1 MKLLVTGTRGIP
13 YIPGGV
19 ETHCQNLYPL
29 IVEYGYDVLISRRSN
44 YVNDDL
50 HSWNEIKLLD
60 IYSPRNKSLE
70 AIVHTF
76 LSILKAKKW
85 RADIVH
91 IHAIGPAIMTPVARF
106 LGVKVVFTHH
116 GPDYDRDKW
125 GPVAKWVLR
134 FGEKMG
140 CLYSNEVIVISQV
153 IKNLIME
160 KYNRE
165 SNLIH
170 NGVLIPEVSSDFS
183 FLKSLKIEPRNYI
196 FAAARFVPEKGL
208 HDLIQ
213 AYSLS
218 NLSCQLVIAGDSDH
232 EDDYSLSLKALALET
247 SGVILTGYITGQTL
261 AQLYSQA
268 KLFVLP
274 SYHEGLPI
282 SLLEALSYGVQPLVS
297 DIPAN
302 LEVGLPEECY
312 FHCKDVD
319 NLREKLIT
327 LWGNDQTI
335 DQVTG
340 RIDFVKEKYDWSKI
354 AAQTVDVYNKLI

>member
-1 MKLLVTGTRGIP
+1 MKIFVTGTRGIP
-13 YIPGGV
+13 NIPGGV
-19 ETHCQNLYPL
+19 ETHCQHLYPQIYKSGIEIL
-29 IVEYGYDVLISRRSN
+29 LSRRSA
-44 YVNDDL
+44 YVHDL
-50 HSWNEIKLLD
+50 SRKWNGVKFVD
-60 IYSPRNKSLE
+60 IFSPRKKSLE
-70 AIVHTF
+70 AIIHTF

-85 RADIVH
+85 EADIVH
-91 IHAIGPAIMTPVARF
+91 IHAIGPAIMTPIARF
-106 LGVKVVFTHH
+106 LGMKVVFTHH

-125 GPVAKWVLR
+125 GAIAKWVLR

-140 CLYSNEVIVISQV
+140 CHYANEVIVISQV

-170 NGVLIPEVSSDFS
+170 NGVLIPESVTDIS
-183 FLKSLKIEPRNYI
+183 FLQFHKIEVGNYI

-208 HDLIQ
+208 HDLIK

-218 NLSCQLVIAGDSDH
+218 KLSCQLVIAGDSDH
-232 EDDYSLSLKALALET
+232 EDEYSQSLKDLALET
-247 SGVILTGYITGQTL
+247 PGVILTGYVTGQPL
-261 AQLYSQA
+261 AQLFSQA

-282 SLLEALSYGVQPLVS
+282 SLLEALSYGLQPLVS

-302 LEVGLPEECY
+302 LEVGLDEDCY

-319 NLREKLIT
+319 NLREKLVN
-327 LWGNDQTI
+327 LWGVDSTTDQI
-335 DQVTG
+335 KD
-340 RIDFVKEKYDWSKI
+340 RIDFVREKYNWSTI
-354 AAQTVDVYNKLI
+354 AAQTVDIYNKLI